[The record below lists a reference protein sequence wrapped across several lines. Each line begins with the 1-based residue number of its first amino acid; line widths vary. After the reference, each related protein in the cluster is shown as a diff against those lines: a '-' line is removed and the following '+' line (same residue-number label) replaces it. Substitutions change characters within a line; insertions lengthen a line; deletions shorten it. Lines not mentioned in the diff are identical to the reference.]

1 MDTIEIIGLVAAS
14 LTTSAFVPQ
23 VYKTW
28 KTKSTRDISFTMY
41 GAFLVGTIL
50 WLYYG
55 IRHESLAI
63 ILANAVT
70 GILVVCML
78 LLKLRHK

>member
-28 KTKSTRDISFTMY
+28 KTRSTRDISFTMY
-41 GAFLVGTIL
+41 GAFLIGTIL

-55 IRHESLAI
+55 IYHSSLAI

-78 LLKLRHK
+78 VLKLRHK